1 MLKEALMIA
10 TIATIPIAADVGID
24 VLRND
29 WLNAGGMGIL
39 AYLLYYH
46 IKNHHAT
53 IEAITTQNKEG
64 LIAVSE
70 EMKGLRNDIRDDNR
84 EAHRILQKA
93 LHLREDMGS

>member
-1 MLKEALMIA
+1 M
-10 TIATIPIAADVGID
+10 AADVGVNILD
-24 VLRND
+24 NA

-53 IEAITTQNKEG
+53 ISAITQQNKEG
-64 LIAVSE
+64 LLSVSE